1 MEQTLWGARR
11 LVGFSSRP
19 LRASP
24 PLRGSIASDTE
35 MRKRSF
41 RHSISSRAAA
51 VGIVPAGRGPKGA
64 SSGEGVRQA
73 HNLDEL
79 IRLQARTA
87 DQGPV
92 DFGLRD
98 KCAEVLG

>member
-1 MEQTLWGARR
+1 MTAVTPHNYGTNALGSASISR
-11 LVGFSSRP
+11 LLINI
-19 LRASP
+19 LRAAP

-41 RHSISSRAAA
+41 RHSLSSRAAA
-51 VGIVPAGRGPKGA
+51 VGIVPSGRGRKGA
-64 SSGEGVRQA
+64 ASGEGVRQA

-87 DQGPV
+87 DQCPV
-92 DFGLRD
+92 D
-98 KCAEVLG
+98 